1 VTRLAAWLEEVEA
14 RAAKATPG
22 PWFVGKG
29 TVYHKRARP
38 EGEEPLEIEVAAT
51 EGTFWDEDPDDTA
64 FIAHAR
70 ADVPA
75 LVALLRLAVSVVD
88 ESKSVLGA
96 SIAMGRVM
104 PGQLALEAALARFD
118 AAVAARAQ
126 PAPEE
131 PPK

>member
-75 LVALLRLAVSVVD
+75 LVALLRASLAVVD
-88 ESKSVLGA
+88 ASRHYIRKSIEHGD
-96 SIAMGRVM
+96 
-104 PGQLALEAALARFD
+104 ALARFD

-126 PAPEE
+126 PAPED